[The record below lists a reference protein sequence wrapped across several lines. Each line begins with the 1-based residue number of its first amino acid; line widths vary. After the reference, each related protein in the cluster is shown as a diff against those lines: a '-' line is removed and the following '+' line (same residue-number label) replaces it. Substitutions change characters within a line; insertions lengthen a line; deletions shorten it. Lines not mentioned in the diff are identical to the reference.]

1 VVSVNF
7 QCDREK
13 LLEAIQVCQR
23 AISGKGMLPILS
35 GILFKS
41 DKNVLHLSSTD
52 LEISI
57 RTTVEIEAKEG
68 GALVVPARLISDI
81 LNSLDNPMVELKLI
95 KDKNQLEI
103 QSGESRFN
111 VSVYFEEDFPKIP
124 EAAEMPA
131 CAINNVEFLR
141 AAREVVKAASKDES
155 KPVLTGVL
163 VEITSDSLRMVAT
176 DSYRLAVCET
186 KIEGGP
192 ANEIKIIV
200 PARSLRELNRV
211 VAGKESGKVA
221 ISLTE
226 NQVVFR
232 SDNVDMISRLID
244 GDFPNYKQIIP
255 EGYEKVIKL
264 NKNNAIGSIKRAAI
278 MAQNNSPIKMTASNK
293 QVVLA
298 ANTQDVG
305 EAVEKM
311 EADYSGDEIKIA
323 FNPEY
328 LLDGITSIESE
339 DVALEITDPLKPA
352 MIKPVGDSGFQYL
365 IMPVRLT

>member
-1 VVSVNF
+1 MNF

-23 AISGKGMLPILS
+23 AISGKSMLPILS
-35 GILFKS
+35 GILLKS

-57 RTTVEIEAKEG
+57 RTTVDILAKDG
-68 GALVVPARLISDI
+68 GAIVVPARLISDI
-81 LNSLDNPMVELKLI
+81 LSNLEAPSVELTLI
-95 KDKNQLEI
+95 KEKSQLQI
-103 QSGESRFN
+103 LAGESKFDI
-111 VSVYFEEDFPKIP
+111 SVYFEEDFPKIP

-131 CAINNVEFLR
+131 CAINNSDFSR
-141 AAREVVKAASKDES
+141 AAREVVKGASRDDS

-163 VEITSDSLRMVAT
+163 VEINADLLRMVAT

-186 KIEGGP
+186 KITGGP
-192 ANEIKIIV
+192 AEEIKIIV
-200 PARSLRELNRV
+200 PARSLKELNRV
-211 VAGKESGKVA
+211 ISGKDNGQVA

-226 NQVVFR
+226 NQVIFR
-232 SDNVDMISRLID
+232 LDNVDLISRLID

-255 EGYEKVIKL
+255 DSYEKIIKL
-264 NKNNAIGSIKRAAI
+264 NKSKAVASIKRAAI
-278 MAQNNSPIKMTASNK
+278 MAQNNSPIKMTATNK
-293 QVVLA
+293 QVVLS

-311 EADYSGDEIKIA
+311 DADYSGEEIKIA
-323 FNPEY
+323 FNPDY
-328 LLDGITSIESE
+328 LLDGITSVDTDEF
-339 DVALEITDPLKPA
+339 ALEIRDPLKA
-352 MIKPVGDSGFQYL
+352 VMIKPVGEDRFQYL

>member
-1 VVSVNF
+1 MNF

-23 AISGKGMLPILS
+23 AISGKSMLPILS
-35 GILFKS
+35 GILLKS

-57 RTTVEIEAKEG
+57 RTTVDILAKDG
-68 GALVVPARLISDI
+68 GAIVVPARLISDI
-81 LNSLDNPMVELKLI
+81 LNNLEAPSVELKLI
-95 KDKNQLEI
+95 KEKAQLEI
-103 QSGESRFN
+103 LAGESKFDI
-111 VSVYFEEDFPKIP
+111 SVYFEEDFPKIP

-131 CAINNVEFLR
+131 CAINNSDFAR
-141 AAREVVKAASKDES
+141 AAREVVKAASRDES

-163 VEITSDSLRMVAT
+163 VEIGADSLKMVAT
-176 DSYRLAVCET
+176 DSYRLAVCENQIT
-186 KIEGGP
+186 GGP
-192 ANEIKIIV
+192 AEQIKIIV
-200 PARSLRELNRV
+200 PARSLKELNRV
-211 VAGKESGKVA
+211 SSGKDSGQIA

-226 NQVVFR
+226 NQVIFR
-232 SDNVDMISRLID
+232 LDKVDLISRLID

-255 EGYEKVIKL
+255 EAHEKLIKL
-264 NKNNAIGSIKRAAI
+264 NKNKAVNAIKRAAI
-278 MAQNNSPIKMTASNK
+278 MAQNNSPIKMTATSK
-293 QVVLA
+293 QVVLS

-311 EADYSGDEIKIA
+311 EADYSGEEIKIA
-323 FNPEY
+323 FNPDY
-328 LLDGITSIESE
+328 LLDGITSIETE

-352 MIKPVGDSGFQYL
+352 MIKPVGGGGFQYL